1 MEVFDKLKKEFH
13 NYKFENELKNLEN
26 NDLFFDENRIAKIK
40 IILNKKEENTD
51 NNNNNNN
58 EDFFDDIIN
67 NAYQKKWNRLNII
80 HKKNR
85 IKNYLLEN
93 IKNKKNRENIN
104 NELII
109 LLDNKKLNS
118 KNLEYNFEVG
128 KIIKINILEF
138 NEKENS
144 FFLTK

>member
-1 MEVFDKLKKEFH
+1 MEVFDKLKKDFY

-26 NDLFFDENRIAKIK
+26 SDLFFDENRITKLK

-51 NNNNNNN
+51 KNNNKND
-58 EDFFDDIIN
+58 DFFDDIIN
-67 NAYQKKWNRLNII
+67 NAYQKKWTRLNII

-104 NELII
+104 NELYK
-109 LLDNKKLNS
+109 LLDNKKLNT
-118 KNLEYNFEVG
+118 KNIEYNFKVG
-128 KIIKINILEF
+128 KIIKINILKF